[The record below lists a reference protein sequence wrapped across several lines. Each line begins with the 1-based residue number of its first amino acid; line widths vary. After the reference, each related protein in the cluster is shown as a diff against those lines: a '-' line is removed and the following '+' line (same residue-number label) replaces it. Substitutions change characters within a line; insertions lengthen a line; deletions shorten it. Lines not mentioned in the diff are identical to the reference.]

1 MREMKDSG
9 IKWIGE
15 IPTSW
20 KIMPNKYLMHKVKK
34 ICPIYEDED
43 ILSLSMKGV
52 IVRDLDAGG
61 KMPKSFDGYQYVT
74 PGNLLMCLFDIDVTP
89 RCVGIIKQDGLTSPA
104 YSQFAT
110 YNIADARYY
119 CYYYIMLDNEKTLV
133 HLAKNLRHSLTE
145 EQLGQISVIV
155 PPIDEQKHIADFLDY
170 RLNKVDDLIAE
181 VQAQIDTL
189 EQYKR
194 SVITET
200 VTKGL
205 NHNVVM
211 KDSGIVWIGKV
222 PAKWR
227 VENAKYHFTQRQ
239 ERATK
244 EMVQLTASQKYGVVT
259 QAEYMELTGA
269 RVVVVQKDF
278 DILKKVCA
286 GDFVIHMRSFQGGL
300 EYSTKTGSISSA
312 YVMLIPKESIAEPR
326 YYRWFFKSSA
336 YIDALSSTSNLVR
349 DGQALRWANFIQLP
363 ITIPPAD
370 EQTQI
375 TNFLD
380 AKCAEI
386 DSIIANKKAQLET
399 LDAYKKSLIFEYV
412 TGKKEV
418 PETVTV
424 VSINPHVPLLA
435 MVVDMLK
442 KPRGE
447 VVDQKLLY
455 LCDVYLGLGLS
466 TQYYRWDY
474 GPFDKQLYSYIN
486 TLVSNGWYKVNI
498 QNKAKVLVKAENHA
512 EALEMYGNQLAQNK
526 SDIEKLVQYFGEMR
540 VSEIERFATLFAV
553 WNDFIIDGIPVP
565 SDNQIID
572 DVLTNWR
579 PTKGRFSRDTWQ
591 NTLLKMKRDGI
602 IPKGLGL
609 HTLPKPEGGKSDA

>member
-9 IKWIGE
+9 IEWIGE
-15 IPTSW
+15 IPQNWKYCKQKYELKLINGRAYSDTEFEDDGKYRVLRVGNLFSNPVWYTSSLELNADKYCEYGDLLYSWSMSYAPVIWDGEKVIYHYHIW
-20 KIMPNKYLMHKVKK
+20 KVKLNSGLDKKFAFYYLMSLTNALKAEIHETTMGFITMGIMNNSYIAFPDINEQKR
-34 ICPIYEDED
+34 IAD
-43 ILSLSMKGV
+43 ILDYKCAE
-52 IVRDLDAGG
+52 IDA
-61 KMPKSFDGYQYVT
+61 
-74 PGNLLMCLFDIDVTP
+74 
-89 RCVGIIKQDGLTSPA
+89 LTSDI
-104 YSQFAT
+104 Q
-110 YNIADARYY
+110 D
-119 CYYYIMLDNEKTLV
+119 
-133 HLAKNLRHSLTE
+133 
-145 EQLGQISVIV
+145 
-155 PPIDEQKHIADFLDY
+155 
-170 RLNKVDDLIAE
+170 
-181 VQAQIDTL
+181 QIDTL
-189 EQYKR
+189 VQYKR
-194 SVITET
+194 SVITEA

-205 NHNVVM
+205 NPNAET

-227 VENAKYHFTQRQ
+227 VENPKYHFTQRQ

-312 YVMLIPKESIAEPR
+312 YVMLIPKESIVEPR

-349 DGQALRWANFIQLP
+349 DGQAMRWANFIQLP

-375 TNFLD
+375 ADFLD

-386 DSIIANKKAQLET
+386 NSIIASKKAQLET

-474 GPFDKQLYSYIN
+474 GPFDKQLYSYID

-498 QNKAKVLVKAENHA
+498 QNKAKVLVRAENHA

-553 WNDFIIDGIPVP
+553 WNDFIIDGIPAP
-565 SDNQIID
+565 SDYQIID
-572 DVLTNWR
+572 DVLTNWG

-591 NTLLKMKRDGI
+591 NTLMKMKRDGI

>member
-9 IKWIGE
+9 IEWVGKIPSNWMFVRIGSLYGLRVE
-15 IPTSW
+15 KVSDRDYQPLSVTKLGILPQLETAAKTNAHDDRKLV
-20 KIMPNKYLMHKVKK
+20 KIGDFAINSRSDRRGSCG
-34 ICPIYEDED
+34 ISGYEGSV
-43 ILSLSMKGV
+43 SLINTV
-52 IVRDLDAGG
+52 LY
-61 KMPKSFDGYQYVT
+61 P
-74 PGNLLMCLFDIDVTP
+74 
-89 RCVGIIKQDGLTSPA
+89 
-104 YSQFAT
+104 
-110 YNIADARYY
+110 IADMNPQYY
-119 CYYYIMLDNEKTLV
+119 NWLFHT
-133 HLAKNLRHSLTE
+133 TE
-145 EQLGQISVIV
+145 FA
-155 PPIDEQKHIADFLDY
+155 DEFY
-170 RLNKVDDLIAE
+170 RWGHGIVDDLWTTGWQDMKNIVIIQPSIEEQQRIAVFLDTQCTE
-181 VQAQIDTL
+181 IDALVSDIQAQIDTL

-227 VENAKYHFTQRQ
+227 VENPKYHFTQRQ

-286 GDFVIHMRSFQGGL
+286 GDFIIHMRSFQGGL
-300 EYSTKTGSISSA
+300 EYSMKTGSISSA
-312 YVMLIPKESIAEPR
+312 YVMLIPKESIVEPR

-349 DGQALRWANFIQLP
+349 DGQAMRWANFIQLP

-375 TNFLD
+375 ADFLD

-386 DSIIANKKAQLET
+386 NSIIASKKAQLET

-474 GPFDKQLYSYIN
+474 GPFDKQLYSYID

-553 WNDFIIDGIPVP
+553 WNDFIIDGIPAP
-565 SDNQIID
+565 SDYQIID